1 MTNRSQK
8 SRQRTAIC
16 HFSFVIGHWS
26 FGKFFSAVS
35 AVVRKN
41 RSAGVSPA
49 SEPRQLLLGQHDLCR
64 LEAGDTFFLT
74 TSVSA
79 VRLLG
84 CGWAALCSSVSICGF
99 NSLEES
105 DGKAAKN
112 LTQGQGPVRRDLRC
126 FPGEQVT
133 KTAFCQRPRK
143 DEPGVFPHCLTG
155 GRLLDAA
162 GDPDGEPRGRHHDC
176 LILPNTRESA
186 HVGRLVPGCFKR
198 EAAAG

>member
-26 FGKFFSAVS
+26 FGKSFSAVS

-74 TSVSA
+74 TTEGTEAYRGFVHLRVLRVSVVNEVLEFVLSSA
-79 VRLLG
+79 FRNTSG
-84 CGWAALCSSVSICGF
+84 DRS
-99 NSLEES
+99 E
-105 DGKAAKN
+105 KAQA
-112 LTQGQGPVRRDLRC
+112 
-126 FPGEQVT
+126 
-133 KTAFCQRPRK
+133 
-143 DEPGVFPHCLTG
+143 
-155 GRLLDAA
+155 
-162 GDPDGEPRGRHHDC
+162 
-176 LILPNTRESA
+176 
-186 HVGRLVPGCFKR
+186 
-198 EAAAG
+198 

>member
-26 FGKFFSAVS
+26 FGKSFSAVS

-74 TSVSA
+74 TT
-79 VRLLG
+79 
-84 CGWAALCSSVSICGF
+84 
-99 NSLEES
+99 EY
-105 DGKAAKN
+105 
-112 LTQGQGPVRRDLRC
+112 T
-126 FPGEQVT
+126 
-133 KTAFCQRPRK
+133 
-143 DEPGVFPHCLTG
+143 
-155 GRLLDAA
+155 
-162 GDPDGEPRGRHHDC
+162 GRH
-176 LILPNTRESA
+176 TRNQTKVLRVFFAPSRSKSSPGFTAKPRRAPRARRFRAEKSFSA
-186 HVGRLVPGCFKR
+186 
-198 EAAAG
+198 